1 MVVASREGVSDDLH
15 ESPGRICRIRILCCT
30 VDKVSRAWR
39 LSLQSNNA
47 QHLHMTLR
55 QNY

>member
-1 MVVASREGVSDDLH
+1 MVVASHEGVSDDFH
-15 ESPGRICRIRILCCT
+15 KSPGHICHIRILCCM
-30 VDKVSRAWR
+30 VGKVSRAWR

-47 QHLHMTLR
+47 QHLHMTIR